1 MKTKFLLILM
11 AVFLP
16 LSASVLNADD
26 KKNRQEIPLDQII
39 NGDNDYDNRSLIQ
52 LPVECCYFCM
62 MDSIVTT
69 VFTDLGDVTLT
80 VTNCST
86 GSVWYDSFDSALEPQ
101 TILPLSGEPGIYEIV
116 YITESGAV
124 YEGTFNIY

>member
-1 MKTKFLLILM
+1 MKTRFLLILM

-16 LSASVLNADD
+16 LSAYLLNADSPPHKQD
-26 KKNRQEIPLDQII
+26 IPLYPVDS
-39 NGDNDYDNRSLIQ
+39 GHTDKDNRSLIQ
-52 LPVECCYFCM
+52 LPVECCYLGM

-86 GSVWYDSFDSALEPQ
+86 GSVWYDSFDSALESQ
-101 TILPLSGEPGIYEIV
+101 TLLTLSGEPGIYEIV
-116 YITESGAV
+116 YITESGGV
-124 YEGTFNIY
+124 YEGTFTIQ